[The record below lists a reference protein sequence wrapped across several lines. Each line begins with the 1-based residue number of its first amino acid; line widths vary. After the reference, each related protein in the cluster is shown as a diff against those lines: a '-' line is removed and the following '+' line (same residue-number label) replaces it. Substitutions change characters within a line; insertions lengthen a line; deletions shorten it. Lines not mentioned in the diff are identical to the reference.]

1 MVGTPFKTGD
11 KTMPREV
18 LLTINGCDI
27 LLPVTEETTTQEV
40 LAIAEARG
48 ATNIMLTG
56 LWEATDEDMEVF
68 DAYEFA
74 PCTWASFCKESQDR
88 MMDMLAEEDYAR
100 REFASMQG
108 MGMGIGAYNDAMGW

>member
-1 MVGTPFKTGD
+1 
-11 KTMPREV
+11 MPREV

-40 LAIAEARG
+40 LAIAVERG
-48 ATNIMLTG
+48 AVSMMLTG

-74 PCTWASFCKESQDR
+74 PCTWAEFCKESEDR
-88 MMDMLAEEDYAR
+88 MIDMLAEEDYAR
-100 REFASMQG
+100 REGANLQG
-108 MGMGIGAYNDAMGW
+108 MSYGAGAYNDAMGW